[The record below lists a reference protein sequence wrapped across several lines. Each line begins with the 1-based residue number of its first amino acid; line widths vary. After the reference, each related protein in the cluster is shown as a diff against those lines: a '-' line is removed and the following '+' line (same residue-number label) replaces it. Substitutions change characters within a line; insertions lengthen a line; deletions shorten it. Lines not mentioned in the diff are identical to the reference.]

1 MSDVRFLLSG
11 DSAVTVE
18 FGNEISEHIN
28 AQIRAFSIALTE
40 SKLPGIVE
48 LVPTYRSLM
57 VHYDPEVIPYGAL
70 VKKLKGLLNQ
80 LEHIRILSD
89 VIERVVC
96 IRVCGINEVKNAD
109 DVAAL
114 QKQRRGGTQNFPL
127 WICGYVGRIS
137 KHNVRCNDTAA
148 LARTAAADHDL
159 QQIPLMH
166 TPIQ

>member
-1 MSDVRFLLSG
+1 MPDIRFLLSG

-80 LEHIRILSD
+80 LDHIRIPPSD
-89 VIERVVC
+89 V
-96 IRVCGINEVKNAD
+96 
-109 DVAAL
+109 
-114 QKQRRGGTQNFPL
+114 
-127 WICGYVGRIS
+127 
-137 KHNVRCNDTAA
+137 
-148 LARTAAADHDL
+148 
-159 QQIPLMH
+159 
-166 TPIQ
+166 

>member
-1 MSDVRFLLSG
+1 MPDIRFLLSG

-40 SKLPGIVE
+40 SKFPGIVE

-80 LEHIRILSD
+80 LDHIPDSAKRCVGD
-89 VIERVVC
+89 PR
-96 IRVCGINEVKNAD
+96 
-109 DVAAL
+109 AL
-114 QKQRRGGTQNFPL
+114 RRGGNGPRPWLCCRAQSQN
-127 WICGYVGRIS
+127 
-137 KHNVRCNDTAA
+137 A
-148 LARTAAADHDL
+148 
-159 QQIPLMH
+159 
-166 TPIQ
+166 

>member
-40 SKLPGIVE
+40 SKFPGIVE

-80 LEHIRILSD
+80 LDHTV
-89 VIERVVC
+89 VIAV
-96 IRVCGINEVKNAD
+96 
-109 DVAAL
+109 
-114 QKQRRGGTQNFPL
+114 
-127 WICGYVGRIS
+127 
-137 KHNVRCNDTAA
+137 
-148 LARTAAADHDL
+148 
-159 QQIPLMH
+159 QI
-166 TPIQ
+166 I

>member
-1 MSDVRFLLSG
+1 MSDIRFLLSG

-57 VHYDPEVIPYGAL
+57 VHYDPEVIPYGVL

-80 LEHIRILSD
+80 LDHIRIPPRC
-89 VIERVVC
+89 VGNPR
-96 IRVCGINEVKNAD
+96 
-109 DVAAL
+109 AL
-114 QKQRRGGTQNFPL
+114 RRGGNGPRPWLCRRAQSQN
-127 WICGYVGRIS
+127 
-137 KHNVRCNDTAA
+137 A
-148 LARTAAADHDL
+148 
-159 QQIPLMH
+159 
-166 TPIQ
+166 

>member
-1 MSDVRFLLSG
+1 MPDIRFLLSG

-80 LEHIRILSD
+80 LDHIQIPPSD
-89 VIERVVC
+89 VLEIPVLY
-96 IRVCGINEVKNAD
+96 GGAPTL
-109 DVAAL
+109 AL
-114 QKQRRGGTQNFPL
+114 LPSTITKRLRRSSGFTPPRNISS
-127 WICGYVGRIS
+127 ICW
-137 KHNVRCNDTAA
+137 A
-148 LARTAAADHDL
+148 L
-159 QQIPLMH
+159 PPVS
-166 TPIQ
+166 PILAV

>member
-1 MSDVRFLLSG
+1 MSDIRFLLSG

-57 VHYDPEVIPYGAL
+57 VHYDPEVIPYGVL

-80 LEHIRILSD
+80 LDHIRIPPSD
-89 VIERVVC
+89 VLEIPVLYGGEEMGPDLGFVAEHNHKTPDEV
-96 IRVCGINEVKNAD
+96 IRI
-109 DVAAL
+109 
-114 QKQRRGGTQNFPL
+114 
-127 WICGYVGRIS
+127 
-137 KHNVRCNDTAA
+137 
-148 LARTAAADHDL
+148 
-159 QQIPLMH
+159 H
-166 TPIQ
+166 TSTEYLIYMLGFTPGFTYPVSYTHLTLPTT

>member
-1 MSDVRFLLSG
+1 MSDIRFLLSG

-57 VHYDPEVIPYGAL
+57 VHYDPEVIPYGVL

-80 LEHIRILSD
+80 LDHIRIPPSD
-89 VIERVVC
+89 VLE
-96 IRVCGINEVKNAD
+96 
-109 DVAAL
+109 
-114 QKQRRGGTQNFPL
+114 
-127 WICGYVGRIS
+127 
-137 KHNVRCNDTAA
+137 
-148 LARTAAADHDL
+148 
-159 QQIPLMH
+159 IPVLYAILYFSAILSI
-166 TPIQ
+166 T

>member
-1 MSDVRFLLSG
+1 MSDIRFLLSG

-57 VHYDPEVIPYGAL
+57 VHYDPEVIPYGVL

-80 LEHIRILSD
+80 LTTSGFRQAMCWKSPCSTAGRKWAPTLALSPSTITKRLTRSSGFTPPRNISSICWALPPVSPILA
-89 VIERVVC
+89 V
-96 IRVCGINEVKNAD
+96 
-109 DVAAL
+109 
-114 QKQRRGGTQNFPL
+114 
-127 WICGYVGRIS
+127 
-137 KHNVRCNDTAA
+137 
-148 LARTAAADHDL
+148 
-159 QQIPLMH
+159 
-166 TPIQ
+166 